1 MKIKL
6 NWIKWLSN
14 ASYTRHKLIVSTL
27 LTCVHDFTPPLSPQ
41 DLHVG
46 DNISDFNSNKSICL
60 LKEICMQYKSKWT
73 DWHIFFYTQ
82 YFFYYN
88 SIHRMWGK
96 TCLSWLDRCTA
107 MRIPRSGLDLEIS
120 TYPPLK
126 TRRKVPGKRF
136 STSCF

>member
-27 LTCVHDFTPPLSPQ
+27 LTCMHDFTPPLSPKTCTSETISQ
-41 DLHVG
+41 TLIQTNQYVFLKKFAC
-46 DNISDFNSNKSICL
+46 NIKENGLAGTSFICNTSFT
-60 LKEICMQYKSKWT
+60 ITWYIVCG
-73 DWHIFFYTQ
+73 
-82 YFFYYN
+82 
-88 SIHRMWGK
+88 GK